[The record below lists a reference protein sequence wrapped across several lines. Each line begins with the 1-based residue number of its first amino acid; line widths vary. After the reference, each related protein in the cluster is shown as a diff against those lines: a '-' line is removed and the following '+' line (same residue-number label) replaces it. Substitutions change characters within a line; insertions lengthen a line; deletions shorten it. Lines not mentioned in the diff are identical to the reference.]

1 MSPQFIQTSNCL
13 HGFYTKPLPGPL
25 RDDGHG
31 LACSNEVMKSDSS
44 DLQISPSLRVKRRQ
58 LTAGIIEIANL
69 RLRAR
74 RVQNL
79 RTNKDSR
86 VGVVVNRETKECFDT
101 SSRIMILRF
110 RHEFI
115 LPTPWLMDKT
125 SLVRLLKQHGFHPD
139 LTEVT

>member
-1 MSPQFIQTSNCL
+1 MPPQFILTANCL
-13 HGFYTKPLPGPL
+13 HGICTKLLPGPL
-25 RDDGHG
+25 CSGG
-31 LACSNEVMKSDSS
+31 IVLACSNKLMKSDSS
-44 DLQISPSLRVKRRQ
+44 NLQVSPSLRIKHRQ

-74 RVQNL
+74 LVQNL
-79 RTNKDSR
+79 RTNKDCR

-101 SSRIMILRF
+101 SSRILILRF
-110 RHEFI
+110 HHEFI